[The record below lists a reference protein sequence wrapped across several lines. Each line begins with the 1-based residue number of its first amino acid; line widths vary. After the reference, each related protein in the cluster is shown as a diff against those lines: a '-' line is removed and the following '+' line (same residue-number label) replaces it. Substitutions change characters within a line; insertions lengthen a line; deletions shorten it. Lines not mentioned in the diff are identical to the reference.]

1 MAGAAVSLREVVKAF
16 GSTPVL
22 KAVELDVEA
31 GEFLTLLGP
40 SGCGKST
47 LLRLIA
53 GFETQSSGTIE
64 IDGRAIDGLRPKE
77 RGLSM
82 VFQSYALYPH
92 MSVFD
97 NIAMPLIMR
106 RLSFGQRFPGLG
118 RLMPGSAAGHREIA
132 RKVRDTATLLELEA
146 LLTRRPGQLSGG
158 QRQRVALGRALVAE
172 PSVFLMDEPL
182 SNLDARLRTQMRNEL
197 TDLHKKLG
205 ITFIY
210 VTHDQVE
217 AMTMSQRVAVM
228 MDGALLQVG
237 TPSEIYAQP
246 VDLRVARFIGT
257 HPINVYEASL
267 QADGIPNLF
276 GKALPV
282 QIPPAAGA
290 LVSVAIRPED
300 LVLDF
305 EHSAPSDDC
314 SFGARLIKLED
325 HGAEFVLHLMLE
337 TTPPQT
343 VLVRGD
349 ASLRERLPQINE
361 VGLTVVFPTA
371 RLRFF
376 GSGGERVQPAVTTAL
391 PLAISGGR

>member
-1 MAGAAVSLREVVKAF
+1 MAGAAVSLRNVDKAF

-22 KAVELDVEA
+22 KAVDLDVEA

-106 RLSFGQRFPGLG
+106 RLSFAQRFPGFG
-118 RLMPGSAAGHREIA
+118 RLVPGSAAGHREIA
-132 RKVRDTATLLELEA
+132 RKVRDTAALLELED

-217 AMTMSQRVAVM
+217 ALTMSQRVAVM
-228 MDGALLQVG
+228 MDGTLLQVG

-267 QADGIPNLF
+267 QTDGTPNLF
-276 GKALPV
+276 GRALPV
-282 QIPPAAGA
+282 QIPAAAGGP
-290 LVSVAIRPED
+290 VSVAIRPED
-300 LVLDF
+300 LVLAF
-305 EHSAPSDDC
+305 KHSPPSDDC

-325 HGAEFVLHLMLE
+325 HGAEFVLHLMLD
-337 TTPPQT
+337 TAPPQT

-361 VGLTVVFPTA
+361 AGLTVVFPTA

-376 GSGGERVQPAVTTAL
+376 DNRGEHVQPAATAAL
-391 PLAISGGR
+391 PLAIGGDR